1 MFGIF
6 ISLSPPIFFRLLMN
20 KMRQEKYRINYF
32 QKLLGIGEFIIASEE
47 ERKKA
52 TLIFSTIGFVILI
65 LYGIYMS
72 GLEDPRLAMQGK
84 FMIVGSILLPLPVAI
99 FSYFKI
105 FSAQTIENLL
115 IFVGFVVFFTLSVF
129 GGFYAD
135 CLYWSFVLPYLIF
148 FIGGQRKGW
157 FIGTTYAITL
167 PITLHFTSKYSYFW
181 QYEDIQ
187 LPLFGM
193 AFFFNIITAAYF
205 NLLRNDF
212 QSRLQALVELNTQ
225 EARRYLQALEH
236 QAIHDVSTGLLNRQG
251 LIEKLSTLSNHHQNV
266 CVITLKFSRIQ
277 ELVNIVGL
285 DNVNQAI
292 KSLTDQIPGRF
303 TNLLGLGRCYLDE
316 ITIILNNVDNE
327 LELIEALRQIEDT
340 KGPNEVV
347 GFHIQSEISFG
358 LTFQNTFNKLAP
370 PDELLNQAEQALLN
384 AIREKS
390 TYKIFNNKLESQL
403 IEYNVLYDFIHEA
416 LKNNKFQLHYQPQT
430 NISSGKLIGAEALAR
445 LEGNSGRPVSP
456 SMFIPI
462 IESTG
467 LLKRF
472 TIWTIRSAI
481 RDCKNW
487 QDQFPG
493 VTVSINLSADA
504 LLDNDVNKE
513 LSQAVKYYDLSPSLV
528 IIEMTESVMMKN
540 KDIAITK
547 LNHMTQQGFCLSID
561 DFGTGYSSL
570 EYIKYLPAKE
580 LKIDQSFIFKLCS
593 SREDFNIV
601 ESTILLGHKFGFIVL
616 AEGVENE
623 ATLNQ
628 LKELGCDCAQGYLF
642 AKPLPLSDFIKWGQ
656 NKI

>member
-1 MFGIF
+1 
-6 ISLSPPIFFRLLMN
+6 MN
-20 KMRQEKYRINYF
+20 KMRKEKYPINYF
-32 QKLLGIGEFIIASEE
+32 QKLLGVGEFIIASEE

-52 TLIFSTIGFVILI
+52 TLIFSTIGFIVLI
-65 LYGIYMS
+65 FYGIYMS
-72 GLEDPRLAMQGK
+72 SLEVPRIALQGT
-84 FMIVGSILLPLPVAI
+84 FMIVESILLPLPVAI
-99 FSYFKI
+99 FSYFKK

-115 IFVGFVVFFTLSVF
+115 ILVGFVVFFTLSVF

-135 CLYWSFVLPYLIF
+135 AIYWSFVLPYLIF

-187 LPLFGM
+187 LPLFGI
-193 AFFFNIITAAYF
+193 AFFFNVITAAYF

-212 QSRLQALVELNTQ
+212 QTRLQDLVDRNTK
-225 EARRYLQALEH
+225 EARHYLQTLEH

-251 LIEKLSTLSNHHQNV
+251 IIEKLSNLTNHHQNI

-277 ELVNIVGL
+277 ELVNIVGI
-285 DNVNQAI
+285 DKVNQAI
-292 KSLTDQIPGRF
+292 KSLADQIPGRF
-303 TNLLGLGRCYLDE
+303 TNLLALGRCYLDE
-316 ITIILNNVDNE
+316 ITIILNHADNE
-327 LELIEALRQIEDT
+327 LELIEAIEQIEDT

-347 GFHIQSEISFG
+347 GFHIQSEIAFG
-358 LTFQNTFNKLAP
+358 ITFQNTFNKLLISP
-370 PDELLNQAEQALLN
+370 EELLNQAEQALLN

-390 TYKIFNNKLESQL
+390 TYKIFNKKLESQL
-403 IEYNVLYDFIHEA
+403 IEHNVLYDYIREA
-416 LKNNKFQLHYQPQT
+416 LKNNKFELHYQPQT

-445 LEGNSGRPVSP
+445 LEDNSGQPVSP

-472 TIWTIRSAI
+472 TIWTIRSSI

-593 SREDFNIV
+593 SKEDFNIV

-642 AKPLPLSDFIKWGQ
+642 AKPMTLPYFLKWGQ